1 MKLSPSPPALVEI
14 RHKKIFGSTLNSCTK
29 RVLSAGLVPPS
40 KRLYTSPLLITNSS
54 KMLSSWNN
62 VIENTSFGYTA
73 FMFFRNL
80 ERTYT
85 FFFLIS
91 VLGQNILLLQFL
103 SQSRRKRKTGN
114 WQTGREGGRCML
126 DWHLLGLPVA
136 LNCRNGE
143 KLRKLQAHGPLYGPS
158 LMRKAR
164 FLFSLPIFQR
174 MNVNNQKMN
183 WQEESWS

>member
-80 ERTYT
+80 ERTHT
-85 FFFLIS
+85 FFSWSALWCC

-114 WQTGREGGRCML
+114 WQTGTEGGRCML
-126 DWHLLGLPVA
+126 DWHLLGLPVT

-164 FLFSLPIFQR
+164 FFIFFTHISADEC
-174 MNVNNQKMN
+174 K
-183 WQEESWS
+183 